1 LFKLKACFK
10 PSLESL
16 EDRTLLNAGAL
27 DPSFGMGGEVTTD
40 FGSSDFI
47 ARSLLQTDGKIVAV
61 GSTLVGSSSDFALAR
76 YNVDGSLDMSFGVG
90 GKVTSPL
97 GFATDAVLQA
107 NGDIVVTGGQSSQG
121 QQGGPLVVAR
131 YTPSGTLDSTFG
143 TAGVVMTDV
152 VEPATAGVAIQ
163 QDGKIVVASSVG
175 IPPDIARIEL
185 LRYNADGTLDQTFGS
200 AGKVT
205 DVGTIANRVLV
216 DSGGKIL
223 IAVTGVP
230 TLTEGPAFFVKRYD
244 ADGSVDGSFQQLVN
258 LGSGPN
264 SAEDVALQ
272 ADGKIVALAFSHS
285 RPVLVR
291 LNSDGGMDASFGVN
305 GQVLIG
311 FGRALA
317 IQQDGDIV
325 VTGISENALLVA
337 RYLPDGSLDTRFG
350 AAGTAS
356 APFPQGVVAEDVKVQ
371 ADGKILASGWSN
383 KITAMPGVTNMLHIP
398 GLFPEE
404 GIIGKGFDTSDF
416 ALVRFVG
423 GPSGPLTGTPNQRFV
438 QQVYLDVLARVADSE
453 GLAFWSGLLD
463 RSLANRTQVAAAIE
477 SSHESHTLVVQ
488 ALYRRLLLRPADPSG
503 QATWTSFL
511 DQGGTVE
518 NLTAIFLGSDE
529 YKGLNFRSVAEF
541 SGHNDFVEALYRDV
555 LYRYADSDGEQAWQ
569 QLVDG
574 GASHQ
579 AVAQT
584 FLASP
589 ESDTDEVEDLYHR
602 FLHRQADAAGLN
614 GFVNTLQ
621 QGGTNE
627 QVMAVLLGS
636 DEYFQR
642 AQQ

>member
-1 LFKLKACFK
+1 MQLATCPSTRSCSRRLLNSRARFK

-16 EDRTLLNAGAL
+16 EDRNLLNAGAL
-27 DPSFGMGGEVTTD
+27 DPSFGTGGEVMTD

-47 ARSLLQTDGKIVAV
+47 ARSLLQSDGKIVAV
-61 GSTLVGSSSDFALAR
+61 GSTLVGRSSNFALAR
-76 YNVDGSLDMSFGVG
+76 YNPDGSLDSSFGVG

-97 GFATDAVLQA
+97 GFATDAALQA
-107 NGDIVVTGGQSSQG
+107 NGDIFVTGGQSSGG
-121 QQGGPLVVAR
+121 QQGTPLVVAR

-143 TAGVVMTDV
+143 TGGVVSTDV
-152 VEPATAGVAIQ
+152 VEPATAGVAVQ
-163 QDGKIVVASSVG
+163 QDGKIVAAASLELPSF
-175 IPPDIARIEL
+175 AAMEL
-185 LRYNADGTLDQTFGS
+185 LRYNANGTLDTTFGS
-200 AGKVT
+200 GGKVN
-205 DVGTIANRVLV
+205 DAGRVV
-216 DSGGKIL
+216 SRVVIEPNGKIVIAGTDEPNSSSFTVTAFL
-223 IAVTGVP
+223 I
-230 TLTEGPAFFVKRYD
+230 KRFN
-244 ADGSVDGSFQQLVN
+244 ADGSVDQTFQQLVN
-258 LGSGPN
+258 VGIGRN

-272 ADGKIVALAFSHS
+272 ADGKIVALGFSND

-291 LNSDGGMDASFGVN
+291 VDPDGGMDTTFGVN
-305 GQVLIG
+305 GQLLIG

-317 IQQDGDIV
+317 IQQDGDMV
-325 VTGISENALLVA
+325 VTGVGENTLLVA

-350 AAGTAS
+350 VAGTAS
-356 APFPQGVVAEDVKVQ
+356 APFPQGVEATDVKVQ
-371 ADGKILASGWSN
+371 AGGKLLASGWSN
-383 KITAMPGVTNMLHIP
+383 KIPVQPGVT
-398 GLFPEE
+398 
-404 GIIGKGFDTSDF
+404 GFDTSDF
-416 ALVRFVG
+416 ALARFVG

-438 QQVYLDVLARVADSE
+438 QQVYLDVLTRVADSE

-488 ALYRRLLLRPADPSG
+488 ALYERLLLRPADPSG

-511 DQGGTVE
+511 DQGGTAE
-518 NLTAIFLGSDE
+518 HLTAIFTGSDE
-529 YKGLNFRSVAEF
+529 YKYRNVFSVAEF
-541 SGHNDFVEALYRDV
+541 FGHNNFVEALYRDV
-555 LYRYADSDGEQAWQ
+555 LYRYADSGGGDAWSL
-569 QLVDG
+569 LVDR

-579 AVAQT
+579 AVAQA

-602 FLHRQADAAGLN
+602 FLNRQADAAGLN